1 MGIVGRA
8 CAYVGRLRDRSPTG
22 EGPRDRS
29 LTKEYWE
36 EKAGGSVEAAVDAIC
51 DGFDMKQFESLGGVH
66 FDPSEL
72 GPDMA
77 VLDLACGMGRTCK
90 QVAGLVG
97 EYHGVDFVPD
107 MIAKARRYNEG
118 VRNATFHV
126 NDGTTLKEFADG
138 TFDIV
143 YSELAF
149 QHMPRATQR
158 SYASEAARVLKDG
171 GKFFA
176 QLPKED
182 FYPGA
187 EYALAE
193 DEARSLLSAFRE
205 VELEGHQAYWLARA
219 VAGRKR

>member
-8 CAYVGRLRDRSPTG
+8 RARIGRFRDRRPAG
-22 EGPRDRS
+22 DGPRDRS

-36 EKAGGSVEAAVDAIC
+36 EAAGGSVETAVDAIC
-51 DGFDMKQFESLGGVH
+51 DGFDMKQFESLGEVH

-72 GPDMA
+72 GPDMV

-90 QVAGLVG
+90 QVAGAVA
-97 EYHGVDFVPD
+97 EYHGVDFVPG
-107 MIAKARRYNEG
+107 MIDKARRHNEG
-118 VRNATFHV
+118 VRNAAFLV
-126 NDGTTLKEFADG
+126 NDGATLKEFADG
-138 TFDIV
+138 TFDVV

-149 QHMPRATQR
+149 QHMPKATQR

-176 QLPKED
+176 QLPKVD

-187 EYALAE
+187 EYALDE
-193 DEARSLLSAFRE
+193 DEARSLLAAFRK
-205 VELEGHQAYWLARA
+205 VDLGDHQAYWLARG